1 MALFELEQKQFQQLD
16 AALGGLNGAVNKLAE
31 GVAPVDSSVHAAI
44 GDMSA
49 NLAKWQAAQL
59 QAIKDGFILLAN
71 VFSNPQTPEDQAKLD
86 ALTATLRTEADAL
99 EDAAEQQ

>member
-1 MALFELEQKQFQQLD
+1 MALFELEQQQFNQLD
-16 AALGGLNGAVNKLAE
+16 TALDGLSGALDKLSEA
-31 GVAPVDSSVHAAI
+31 VAPVDSSVHAAI
-44 GDMSA
+44 GEMSN

>member
-1 MALFELEQKQFQQLD
+1 MALFELEQQQFKQLD
-16 AALGGLNGAVNKLAE
+16 TALDGLSGAINKLAE
-31 GVAPVDSSVHAAI
+31 GISPVDSSLHAAI
-44 GDMSA
+44 AELSTNTG
-49 NLAKWQAAQL
+49 KWQAAQL

-99 EDAAEQQ
+99 EDAAQQQ